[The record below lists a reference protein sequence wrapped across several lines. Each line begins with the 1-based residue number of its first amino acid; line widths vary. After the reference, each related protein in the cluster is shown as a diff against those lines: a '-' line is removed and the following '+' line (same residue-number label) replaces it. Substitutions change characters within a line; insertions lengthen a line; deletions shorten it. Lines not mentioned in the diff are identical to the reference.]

1 MKYHSPN
8 YERKSEMKI
17 YRKILDIIVKTATI
31 LVMLFVSGIVLIMM
45 YELILRN
52 VANKSFRPTTEL
64 CGFLFMWMAFIGLII
79 LYDEERLISLDMVY
93 TRVNQTVQKIFWY
106 FTKVFSLVLGVTMVL
121 SYCNMYPIL
130 STSYFSTMQ
139 FLSKAWQ
146 FLPMAIAGG
155 FIVFDTIYQVLDKTI
170 GLLRG
175 KGGLK

>member
-1 MKYHSPN
+1 
-8 YERKSEMKI
+8 MKI

-106 FTKVFSLVLGVTMVL
+106 FTKVFSLVLGVTMV
-121 SYCNMYPIL
+121 IL
-130 STSYFSTMQ
+130 
-139 FLSKAWQ
+139 L
-146 FLPMAIAGG
+146 
-155 FIVFDTIYQVLDKTI
+155 
-170 GLLRG
+170 
-175 KGGLK
+175 